1 MAQTGQ
7 YSLMQNRWNVLLR
20 DPRSDGPE
28 IARAYYTWCMLNHH
42 LDEAERTLILW
53 HKDYPRNPEPCALLG
68 LYCQALLNWQRA
80 EDAYRQALAL
90 DPKNDDYRLS
100 LAKALQVRL
109 KAEEALTLYEDYR
122 RRHPD
127 DAAALRGMAE
137 CAADGG
143 DLKRA
148 VEIMRDAFER
158 NPDDFETQKGYGEL
172 LLSLGDA
179 AEAAAVLK
187 EAYRSVPE
195 HANLAYALARALK
208 ASGRVAEAEPLFA
221 FVAES
226 RPKLEELTELEK
238 KLREKP
244 KDLALRMKIA
254 GITAKYVS
262 RRDAIRWY
270 ENLLRVAPN
279 YVPAHQAIAE
289 LIDNWGTRNAPTGMS
304 DSGRRLHSR
313 NPTRQRRARRVVART
328 SANSARHRLANP
340 LMLRIYGFV
349 PSPPF
354 RGWESGRGGERF
366 ITFGFGQSAS
376 FTDSIGFNS

>member
-1 MAQTGQ
+1 M
-7 YSLMQNRWNVLLR
+7 
-20 DPRSDGPE
+20 
-28 IARAYYTWCMLNHH
+28 
-42 LDEAERTLILW
+42 RTLGT
-53 HKDYPRNPEPCALLG
+53 LLPG
-68 LYCQALLNWQRA
+68 FAELAA
-80 EDAYRQALAL
+80 HEDAYRQALAL

-122 RRHPD
+122 HRHPD
-127 DAAALRGMAE
+127 DAAALRGMAQ

-289 LIDNWGTRNAPTGMS
+289 LYRQLGDEERADWHERFGPSTPLQKPDAPAPS
-304 DSGRRLHSR
+304 SAGRGANKRE
-313 NPTRQRRARRVVART
+313 QRTASLGKSPHARV
-328 SANSARHRLANP
+328 
-340 LMLRIYGFV
+340 YGFV